1 MAGWRRE
8 LLSNPDKGQ
17 VLWVNYEDLK
27 TQPHVEIRRV
37 AAHIGIAVDEA
48 LVERVVEHS
57 RFDNMKKQAGNIP
70 FFRKGRVGE
79 KKEKK
84 ETKEMKEMKETKE
97 TKEKRRKEK
106 RRKRSAVEEDR
117 AATKT
122 EDPFV
127 CIYSTRTE
135 NGEEEGGGGG
145 TQSFVYTVCHTPLP
159 PPTCWY

>member
-8 LLSNPDKGQ
+8 FLSNPDKGQ

-27 TQPHVEIRRV
+27 ARPHAEIRRV

-48 LVERVVEHS
+48 LVERVVKYS

-79 KKEKK
+79 KKRR
-84 ETKEMKEMKETKE
+84 
-97 TKEKRRKEK
+97 KRRE
-106 RRKRSAVEEDR
+106 RSAVEEDR

-122 EDPFV
+122 ESEDPLV
-127 CIYSTRTE
+127 CICSARTE
-135 NGEEEGGGGG
+135 NGEATHFPAGA
-145 TQSFVYTVCHTPLP
+145 TTARLTRS
-159 PPTCWY
+159 